1 MNLKSSLNKGL
12 LFCFKK
18 KVKVVNMQMMYW
30 IKQLMADDYGQILVW
45 LIFILILMGVDVIT
59 GLIQAKINR
68 NINSKK
74 IGDGILKKVQI
85 LLVLIV
91 IVPLTIVLP
100 NVVSTTVIIGIYLL
114 ETYNE
119 LVSINENLKHAGID
133 TNLLGPIT
141 KLLGKGDDEK

>member
-1 MNLKSSLNKGL
+1 
-12 LFCFKK
+12 
-18 KVKVVNMQMMYW
+18 MQIIYW
-30 IKQLMADDYGQILVW
+30 MKQLMADDYGQILVW
-45 LIFILILMGVDVIT
+45 LIFILLLMGVDVIT

-119 LVSINENLKHAGID
+119 LVSINENLKHAGIN

-141 KLLGKGDDEK
+141 KLLNKDDKHE

>member
-1 MNLKSSLNKGL
+1 
-12 LFCFKK
+12 
-18 KVKVVNMQMMYW
+18 MQIIYW
-30 IKQLMADDYGQILVW
+30 MKQLMADDYGQILVW

-119 LVSINENLKHAGID
+119 LVSINENLKHAGIN

-141 KLLGKGDDEK
+141 KLLNKDDKNE

>member
-1 MNLKSSLNKGL
+1 
-12 LFCFKK
+12 
-18 KVKVVNMQMMYW
+18 MQIIYW
-30 IKQLMADDYGQILVW
+30 MKQLMADDYGQILVW
-45 LIFILILMGVDVIT
+45 LIFILLLMGVDVIT

-119 LVSINENLKHAGID
+119 LVSINENLKHVGID
-133 TNLLGPIT
+133 TNLLGPIA
-141 KLLGKGDDEK
+141 KLLRKEDDEK

>member
-1 MNLKSSLNKGL
+1 
-12 LFCFKK
+12 
-18 KVKVVNMQMMYW
+18 MQIIYW
-30 IKQLMADDYGQILVW
+30 MKQLMADDYGQILVW
-45 LIFILILMGVDVIT
+45 LIFILLLMGVDVIT

-141 KLLGKGDDEK
+141 KLLEKGDDEK

>member
-1 MNLKSSLNKGL
+1 
-12 LFCFKK
+12 
-18 KVKVVNMQMMYW
+18 MQMMYW

-45 LIFILILMGVDVIT
+45 LIFILILMGVDIIT
-59 GLIQAKINR
+59 GLIQAQINR
-68 NINSKK
+68 NVNSKK

-85 LLVLIV
+85 LLAMIA

-119 LVSINENLKHAGID
+119 LVSINENLKHAGVN

-141 KLLGKGDDEK
+141 KLLGKKDDENDRY

>member
-1 MNLKSSLNKGL
+1 
-12 LFCFKK
+12 
-18 KVKVVNMQMMYW
+18 MQIIYW
-30 IKQLMADDYGQILVW
+30 MKQLMADDYGQILVL
-45 LIFILILMGVDVIT
+45 LIFILLLMGVDVIT

-141 KLLGKGDDEK
+141 KLLRKGDDEK

>member
-1 MNLKSSLNKGL
+1 
-12 LFCFKK
+12 
-18 KVKVVNMQMMYW
+18 MQIIYW
-30 IKQLMADDYGQILVW
+30 MKQLMADDYGQILVW
-45 LIFILILMGVDVIT
+45 LIFILLLMGVDVIT

-91 IVPLTIVLP
+91 IMPLTIVLP

>member
-1 MNLKSSLNKGL
+1 
-12 LFCFKK
+12 
-18 KVKVVNMQMMYW
+18 MQMMYW

-141 KLLGKGDDEK
+141 KLLSKDDKHE

>member
-1 MNLKSSLNKGL
+1 
-12 LFCFKK
+12 
-18 KVKVVNMQMMYW
+18 MQIIYW
-30 IKQLMADDYGQILVW
+30 MKQLMADDYGQILVW
-45 LIFILILMGVDVIT
+45 LIFILLLMGVDVIT
-59 GLIQAKINR
+59 ALIQAKINR

-141 KLLGKGDDEK
+141 KLLRKGDDEK

>member
-1 MNLKSSLNKGL
+1 
-12 LFCFKK
+12 
-18 KVKVVNMQMMYW
+18 MQMMYW

-119 LVSINENLKHAGID
+119 LVSINENLKHAGIA

-141 KLLGKGDDEK
+141 KLLRKGDDEND

>member
-1 MNLKSSLNKGL
+1 
-12 LFCFKK
+12 
-18 KVKVVNMQMMYW
+18 MQIIYW
-30 IKQLMADDYGQILVW
+30 MKQLMADDYGQILVW
-45 LIFILILMGVDVIT
+45 LFFILLLMGVDVIT

-141 KLLGKGDDEK
+141 KLLRKGDDEK

>member
-1 MNLKSSLNKGL
+1 
-12 LFCFKK
+12 
-18 KVKVVNMQMMYW
+18 MQMMYW

-119 LVSINENLKHAGID
+119 LVSIFLSMKISNMPG
-133 TNLLGPIT
+133 
-141 KLLGKGDDEK
+141 

>member
-1 MNLKSSLNKGL
+1 
-12 LFCFKK
+12 
-18 KVKVVNMQMMYW
+18 MQIIYW
-30 IKQLMADDYGQILVW
+30 MKQLMSDDYGQILVW
-45 LIFILILMGVDVIT
+45 LIFILLLMGVDVIT

-133 TNLLGPIT
+133 TNLLGPIA
-141 KLLGKGDDEK
+141 KLLRKEDDEK

>member
-1 MNLKSSLNKGL
+1 
-12 LFCFKK
+12 
-18 KVKVVNMQMMYW
+18 MQIIYW
-30 IKQLMADDYGQILVW
+30 MKQLMADDYGQILVW
-45 LIFILILMGVDVIT
+45 LIFNLLLMGVDVIT

-141 KLLGKGDDEK
+141 KLLRKGDDEK

>member
-1 MNLKSSLNKGL
+1 
-12 LFCFKK
+12 
-18 KVKVVNMQMMYW
+18 MQMMYW

-85 LLVLIV
+85 LLALIV

-141 KLLGKGDDEK
+141 KLLNKDDKHE

>member
-1 MNLKSSLNKGL
+1 
-12 LFCFKK
+12 
-18 KVKVVNMQMMYW
+18 VINMQIIYW
-30 IKQLMADDYGQILVW
+30 MKQLMADDYGQILVW
-45 LIFILILMGVDVIT
+45 LIFILLLMGVDVIT

-141 KLLGKGDDEK
+141 KLLRKGDDEK

>member
-1 MNLKSSLNKGL
+1 M
-12 LFCFKK
+12 
-18 KVKVVNMQMMYW
+18 NMQIIYW
-30 IKQLMADDYGQILVW
+30 MKQLMADDYGQILVW
-45 LIFILILMGVDVIT
+45 LIIILLLMGVDVIT

-74 IGDGILKKVQI
+74 IGDGILKNVQI

>member
-1 MNLKSSLNKGL
+1 
-12 LFCFKK
+12 
-18 KVKVVNMQMMYW
+18 MQIIYW
-30 IKQLMADDYGQILVW
+30 MKQLMADDYGQILVW
-45 LIFILILMGVDVIT
+45 LIFILLLMGVDVIT

-74 IGDGILKKVQI
+74 IGDGVLKKVQI

>member
-1 MNLKSSLNKGL
+1 
-12 LFCFKK
+12 
-18 KVKVVNMQMMYW
+18 MQIIYW
-30 IKQLMADDYGQILVW
+30 MKQLMADDYGQILVW
-45 LIFILILMGVDVIT
+45 LIFILLLMGVDVIT
-59 GLIQAKINR
+59 GLSQAKINR

>member
-1 MNLKSSLNKGL
+1 ME
-12 LFCFKK
+12 
-18 KVKVVNMQMMYW
+18 MMYW

-141 KLLGKGDDEK
+141 KLLRKGDDEK

>member
-1 MNLKSSLNKGL
+1 
-12 LFCFKK
+12 
-18 KVKVVNMQMMYW
+18 MQIIYW
-30 IKQLMADDYGQILVW
+30 MKQLMADDYGQILVW
-45 LIFILILMGVDVIT
+45 LIFILLLMDVDVIT

>member
-1 MNLKSSLNKGL
+1 
-12 LFCFKK
+12 
-18 KVKVVNMQMMYW
+18 MQMMYW

-45 LIFILILMGVDVIT
+45 LIFILILMDVDVIT

-141 KLLGKGDDEK
+141 KLLRKGDDEK

>member
-1 MNLKSSLNKGL
+1 
-12 LFCFKK
+12 
-18 KVKVVNMQMMYW
+18 MYW

-141 KLLGKGDDEK
+141 KLLNKDDKHE

>member
-1 MNLKSSLNKGL
+1 
-12 LFCFKK
+12 
-18 KVKVVNMQMMYW
+18 MMYW

-119 LVSINENLKHAGID
+119 LVSINENLKHAGIN

-141 KLLGKGDDEK
+141 KLLNKDDKHE

>member
-1 MNLKSSLNKGL
+1 
-12 LFCFKK
+12 
-18 KVKVVNMQMMYW
+18 MQMMYW

-45 LIFILILMGVDVIT
+45 LIFILLLMGVDVIT

-74 IGDGILKKVQI
+74 IGDGVLKKVQI
-85 LLVLIV
+85 ILVLIV

>member
-1 MNLKSSLNKGL
+1 
-12 LFCFKK
+12 
-18 KVKVVNMQMMYW
+18 MQIIYW
-30 IKQLMADDYGQILVW
+30 MKQLMADDYGQILVW
-45 LIFILILMGVDVIT
+45 LIIILLLMGVDVIT

-119 LVSINENLKHAGID
+119 LVSINENLKHAGVD

>member
-1 MNLKSSLNKGL
+1 
-12 LFCFKK
+12 
-18 KVKVVNMQMMYW
+18 MQMMYW

-141 KLLGKGDDEK
+141 KLLRKGDDEK

>member
-1 MNLKSSLNKGL
+1 
-12 LFCFKK
+12 
-18 KVKVVNMQMMYW
+18 MMYW

-100 NVVSTTVIIGIYLL
+100 NVVSTTVIVGIYLL

-141 KLLGKGDDEK
+141 KLLNKDDKHE

>member
-1 MNLKSSLNKGL
+1 ME
-12 LFCFKK
+12 
-18 KVKVVNMQMMYW
+18 MMYW

-141 KLLGKGDDEK
+141 KLLNKDDKHE

>member
-1 MNLKSSLNKGL
+1 
-12 LFCFKK
+12 
-18 KVKVVNMQMMYW
+18 MQMMYW

-119 LVSINENLKHAGID
+119 LVSINENLKHAGIN

-141 KLLGKGDDEK
+141 KLLNKDDKHE

>member
-1 MNLKSSLNKGL
+1 
-12 LFCFKK
+12 
-18 KVKVVNMQMMYW
+18 MQIIYW
-30 IKQLMADDYGQILVW
+30 MKQLMADDYGQILVW
-45 LIFILILMGVDVIT
+45 LIFILLLMGVDVIT

-100 NVVSTTVIIGIYLL
+100 NVVSTTVIIGVYLL

-141 KLLGKGDDEK
+141 KLLRKGDDEK

>member
-1 MNLKSSLNKGL
+1 
-12 LFCFKK
+12 
-18 KVKVVNMQMMYW
+18 MQIIYW
-30 IKQLMADDYGQILVW
+30 MKQLMSDDYGQILVW
-45 LIFILILMGVDVIT
+45 LIIILLLMGVDVIT

>member
-1 MNLKSSLNKGL
+1 
-12 LFCFKK
+12 
-18 KVKVVNMQMMYW
+18 MQIIYW
-30 IKQLMADDYGQILVW
+30 MKQLMADDYGQILVW
-45 LIFILILMGVDVIT
+45 LIFILLLMGVDVIT

-141 KLLGKGDDEK
+141 NLIGKGDDEK

>member
-1 MNLKSSLNKGL
+1 
-12 LFCFKK
+12 
-18 KVKVVNMQMMYW
+18 MQMMYW

-141 KLLGKGDDEK
+141 KLLGKGDDRK

>member
-1 MNLKSSLNKGL
+1 M
-12 LFCFKK
+12 
-18 KVKVVNMQMMYW
+18 NMQIIYW
-30 IKQLMADDYGQILVW
+30 MKQLMADDYGQILVW
-45 LIFILILMGVDVIT
+45 LIIILLLMGVDVIT

-141 KLLGKGDDEK
+141 KLLGKRGDEK

>member
-1 MNLKSSLNKGL
+1 
-12 LFCFKK
+12 
-18 KVKVVNMQMMYW
+18 MQMMYW

-85 LLVLIV
+85 LLKIK
-91 IVPLTIVLP
+91 
-100 NVVSTTVIIGIYLL
+100 
-114 ETYNE
+114 
-119 LVSINENLKHAGID
+119 LKNYVKWA
-133 TNLLGPIT
+133 TMN
-141 KLLGKGDDEK
+141 

>member
-1 MNLKSSLNKGL
+1 
-12 LFCFKK
+12 
-18 KVKVVNMQMMYW
+18 MQIIYW
-30 IKQLMADDYGQILVW
+30 MKQLMADDYGQILVW
-45 LIFILILMGVDVIT
+45 LIFILLLMGVDVIT

-141 KLLGKGDDEK
+141 KLLGKGNDEK

>member
-1 MNLKSSLNKGL
+1 
-12 LFCFKK
+12 
-18 KVKVVNMQMMYW
+18 MQIIYW
-30 IKQLMADDYGQILVW
+30 MKQLMADDYGQILVW
-45 LIFILILMGVDVIT
+45 LIFILLLMGVDVIT

-141 KLLGKGDDEK
+141 KLLRKEDEEK